1 MEPINGVP
9 FKEPTNSATGGTT
22 LAEDFD
28 NFLALLTTQLENQD
42 PLSPLDT
49 TEFTNQLTQF
59 AQVEQSINTNSKLD
73 QLLALQGPTQLT
85 NGVSYIGKVVEAPG
99 DVLLLENGKA
109 KMAYALADAAV
120 RTNITILDE
129 RGDVVDIVPGNTAAG
144 PHFFEWDGKDASGET
159 LPDGAYRVLVTPLDA
174 ENKTIEAATTTF
186 GRVTGLESNDGKLSL
201 VLGPIS
207 VNLDDVISVHEP
219 TTPEEPAA
227 AGETPDEETES

>member
-1 MEPINGVP
+1 MEAVREPINGVP
-9 FKEPTNSATGGTT
+9 FKEPSNSATGGTS

-85 NGVSYIGKVVEAPG
+85 NGVAYIGKVVEAPG
-99 DVLLLENGKA
+99 DVLLLQGGQA
-109 KMAYALADAAV
+109 KMTYALAESSV

-129 RGDVVDIVPGNTAAG
+129 RNNVVDVISGNTAAG
-144 PHFFEWDGKDASGET
+144 PHIFEWDGTDADGDP
-159 LPDGAYRVLVTPLDA
+159 LPDGAYRVLVTPLDGA
-174 ENKTIEAATTTF
+174 NKTIESATSTF
-186 GRVTGLESNDGKLSL
+186 GKVTGIESDNGKLSL

-207 VNLDDVISVHEP
+207 VDLDDVVSVHEP
-219 TTPEEPAA
+219 TEPAA
-227 AGETPDEETES
+227 EDTDS